1 MITEFFILTEWK
13 YFCVYCSTG
22 TEQIRGDLRSLCGCE
37 VNSRFSNYNQDII
50 IKSSNQS
57 PNRKSDYKKYKKT

>member
-22 TEQIRGDLRSLCGCE
+22 TEQIRGDLRSLCGGE